1 MSNNWEI
8 LQSKTI
14 DALRFPMAVAVVI
27 LHHGIT
33 LMEDATGP
41 LRICLIVFQEG
52 LCRLAVPCFFF
63 ISGYLFFNKLQDWS
77 WGEWKRKIKSR
88 GRTLLVP
95 YLLWN
100 LIAFF
105 AFWAFARIQGDGI
118 SLHEHFLN
126 NGGLRLFWST
136 NGDIPLGLR
145 SAPCDPPLWFIRDL
159 MLFTLLTPLIH
170 PFLRWTR
177 GFGALAIAVFFL
189 FVPGI
194 IPEGF
199 VFYLTGCAFQ
209 LQRKNVVETLWPRRV
224 VFYLLSVVFLIAL
237 CILFD
242 NEYWRRLAKN
252 LFLFCGIA
260 AAFCATAHL
269 LQQDRIRVHPFLARS
284 SFFIFAAHYILIL
297 HDFARPMVYALL
309 PNSGAIWPCLNLF
322 LTPLLAVG
330 ICLGLLFL
338 MERLIPRTTALLTGN
353 RMTKPSYS

>member
-1 MSNNWEI
+1 MQKDWTI
-8 LQSKTI
+8 LQSKAI
-14 DALRFPMAVAVVI
+14 DALRFPMAVAVVM
-27 LHHGIT
+27 LHHGLT
-33 LMEDATGP
+33 LMDDATGP
-41 LRICLIVFQEG
+41 LRTCLIVFQEG

-77 WGEWKRKIKSR
+77 WGEWTRKIKSR

-105 AFWAFARIQGDGI
+105 AYWGFARLQGDGI
-118 SLHEHFLN
+118 SLQEHFLN
-126 NGGLRLFWST
+126 NGGLRLFWGT
-136 NGDIPLGLR
+136 NGDIPLGVR

-170 PFLRWTR
+170 LFLRWTR

-224 VFYLLSVVFLIAL
+224 VFYLFSVVFLIAL
-237 CILFD
+237 CTLFD

-284 SFFIFAAHYILIL
+284 SFFIFAAHEILIL
-297 HDFARPMVYALL
+297 HNFARPLAYTLL
-309 PNSGAIWPCLNLF
+309 PNSGAFWPCVEFF
-322 LTPLLAVG
+322 LTPALAVG

-353 RMTKPSYS
+353 RIIKPSYS